1 MSSNEL
7 LNVQN
12 KIIDNVPNE
21 VLFKYIKNY
30 VDLKMAKELATET
43 MNNLKKKR
51 TNLIEEKKKLNE
63 LHQQVFSMN
72 NDICESVWR
81 FSNKYDLPGVVQR
94 CVTGRVTKRNKYP
107 SYRDKLEQLEAE
119 LKSLSNEIAN
129 IMADLTK
136 LPDKTNSE
144 DINQNSGINIKS
156 FDLKF
161 DILEASKIKSNLPSS
176 KFSLKKPSTISGK
189 YKKR

>member
-7 LNVQN
+7 LNIQN
-12 KIIDNVPNE
+12 KIIDDVPNE
-21 VLFKYIKNY
+21 VLFKYIKNFI
-30 VDLKMAKELATET
+30 DLKMAQELTTEI
-43 MNNLKKKR
+43 MNNLQQKR
-51 TNLIEEKKKLNE
+51 SNLIEEKKKLND
-63 LHQQVFSMN
+63 LHQRVFLMN

-94 CVTGRVTKRNKYP
+94 CLTGRVTKRNKYP
-107 SYRDKLEQLEAE
+107 SYRDKLELLEAE

-129 IMADLTK
+129 IMSNLTK
-136 LPDKTNSE
+136 LPDKTTSE
-144 DINQNSGINIKS
+144 DIKQKPDTDIKS

-161 DILEASKIKSNLPSS
+161 DILEASMIKRNPPSS